1 MEWADDEWNIW
12 IDAVDVAGSVATAAP
27 APPPSPPPPRPPPQR
42 PAIHHQ
48 RFFVVIET
56 RRSKR
61 SLEINSNKKNIAT
74 YEKLVTQ
81 PNPLKQESFPLK
93 SIDNY
98 ISDTNG
104 WNDLAKRNS
113 TSFHYPYEKTPLNK
127 FTKLKEHMFQKLFQE
142 TAPNSRKCKLKC
154 FLKLNGE
161 GVCI

>member
-1 MEWADDEWNIW
+1 MNETFELMRQT
-12 IDAVDVAGSVATAAP
+12 SPAA
-27 APPPSPPPPRPPPQR
+27 SPRPHR
-42 PAIHHQ
+42 RHHHHHHHHGHHHSGQ
-48 RFFVVIET
+48 QSITNAFSSS
-56 RRSKR
+56 SKHGEVR
-61 SLEINSNKKNIAT
+61 GHSKLIATKKNIAT